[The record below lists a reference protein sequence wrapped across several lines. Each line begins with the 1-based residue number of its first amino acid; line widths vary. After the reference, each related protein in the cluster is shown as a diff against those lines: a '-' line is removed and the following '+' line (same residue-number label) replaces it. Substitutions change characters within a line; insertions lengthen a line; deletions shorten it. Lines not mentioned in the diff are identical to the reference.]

1 MTGATRRFTAFAD
14 QRQIASGS
22 LRDVAL
28 AVKARF
34 DADDA
39 ATALI
44 FDDDT
49 GEQTDLDVH
58 GTVADVIARLRAAPE
73 SDGDTSADPLGWNA
87 DGIPPSPQRQGPGRP
102 KLGVVSRE
110 VTLLPQHWEWL
121 SAQPGGASAA
131 LRRLVHAVRRDGGD
145 AMRQRRAQ
153 EAAYKVMRVLAGN
166 LPNFEEA
173 SRALFAADMPRFGQC
188 VADWPEDVRA
198 YLLKLSGA
206 LEPWNVAP

>member
-1 MTGATRRFTAFAD
+1 MASAPARFTAFAD
-14 QRQIASGS
+14 QRQITSGS

-49 GEQTDLDVH
+49 GEQTDLDLH
-58 GTVADVIARLRAAPE
+58 GTVADVIARLPAAPDA
-73 SDGDTSADPLGWNA
+73 DGDASTDTLGRNA
-87 DGIPPSPQRQGPGRP
+87 DGLPPSPRRPGRGRP

-121 SAQPGGASAA
+121 AAEPGGASAA
-131 LRRLVHAVRRDGGD
+131 LRRLVHAARRASGD

-166 LPNFEEA
+166 LPDFEEA
-173 SRALFAADMPRFGQC
+173 SRALFAADTTRFRKY
-188 VADWPEDVRA
+188 VADWPADVRA
-198 YLLKLSGA
+198 YLLKLSEV
-206 LEPWNVAP
+206 LEPWNIVP

>member
-1 MTGATRRFTAFAD
+1 MASATRRFTAFAD

-28 AVKARF
+28 AMKARF
-34 DADDA
+34 DVGDA

-49 GEQTDLDVH
+49 GEETDLDLH
-58 GTVADVIARLRAAPE
+58 GTVADVFVRLRAT
-73 SDGDTSADPLGWNA
+73 SDSDDDASADALGWNVN
-87 DGIPPSPQRQGPGRP
+87 DIPPFPRPGRP

-121 SAQPGGASAA
+121 AAQPGGASAA
-131 LRRLVHAVRRDGGD
+131 LRRLVHAARRDTGD

-166 LPNFEEA
+166 MPNFEEA
-173 SRALFAADMPRFGQC
+173 SRALFAADMPRVKKY
-188 VADWPEDVRA
+188 VADWPVDVRT
-198 YLLKLSGA
+198 YLLKLSED
-206 LEPWNVAP
+206 LEPSNISP